1 MSSPTQDQ
9 INQVLDSL
17 ADAAIELADA
27 TMYDC
32 SYSIDCFI
40 MDIGGQAGYR
50 AATLP
55 APDAWRRRHN
65 LATPGPRLHPVI
77 SVEHAFH
84 AALGFVTEASLALE
98 RMGEADENIWGECRL
113 ALEAIQESL
122 LRRAERGFGIVARSL
137 FKWACLFQR
146 SMV

>member
-17 ADAAIELADA
+17 ADAAVELADA

-32 SYSIDCFI
+32 SYSIDCFV
-40 MDIGGQAGYR
+40 MGIGGQAGYQ

-55 APDAWRRRHN
+55 AHDAWLRRHK
-65 LATPGPRLHPVI
+65 LATPGPHLHPI
-77 SVEHAFH
+77 IHVEHAFRT
-84 AALGFVTEASLALE
+84 ALGFVTEASLALG
-98 RMGEADENIWGECRL
+98 RMGEADENIWGERRL

-122 LRRAERGFGIVARSL
+122 LRRAERGFGIVIGVPLAGTT
-137 FKWACLFQR
+137 A
-146 SMV
+146 V